1 MEQSE
6 PVKLSEEEFNAR
18 LARNVAIQ
26 AEQMKVLEEARRTTA
41 ALRETND
48 AVDDLRRLRE
58 ILMQHV
64 ERTDR
69 QAKGLLRL
77 DEYENCDKT
86 IDPGMKCIR
95 LGRAVRQTVVLQQE
109 LLGLRAAPG
118 ARALAGRE
126 TQVAAP
132 EVEAALEVE
141 TAEETPEV
149 REREDLRERERDRND
164 TRDPDDTYDYDDRA
178 YDQVIAAIREGF
190 KIPADAEPEKP
201 VRSTVPPSA
210 MLDAMPEPH
219 IAALAGARPP
229 APFRRERG
237 PP

>member
-1 MEQSE
+1 MEQPEHSE
-6 PVKLSEEEFNAR
+6 LSEEDFNAR

-26 AEQMKVLEEARRTTA
+26 AEQMKTLEEARRNTA

-58 ILMQHV
+58 ILMEHV

-69 QAKGLLRL
+69 QARGLLRL

-126 TQVAAP
+126 TEVPAP
-132 EVEAALEVE
+132 EVKTTEK
-141 TAEETPEV
+141 TPEI
-149 REREDLRERERDRND
+149 REREEFRDRDRND
-164 TRDPDDTYDYDDRA
+164 TRDPDDTYDYDDRP
-178 YDQVIAAIREGF
+178 YDQVIASIRETF
-190 KIPADAEPEKP
+190 KIPAEAAPVKR
-201 VRSTVPPSA
+201 VRSAVLPEAIPEHAAVP
-210 MLDAMPEPH
+210 
-219 IAALAGARPP
+219 AGAEAP

>member
-26 AEQMKVLEEARRTTA
+26 AEQMKILEEARRNTA

-48 AVDDLRRLRE
+48 AVGDLRRLRE
-58 ILMQHV
+58 ILMEHV

-86 IDPGMKCIR
+86 LDPGLKCIR

-109 LLGLRAAPG
+109 LLGLRAAPA

-126 TQVAAP
+126 TEVAAS
-132 EVEAALEVE
+132 EVE
-141 TAEETPEV
+141 TTEETPEV
-149 REREDLRERERDRND
+149 REREDFRERDRND

-178 YDQVIAAIREGF
+178 YDQVIAKIRRTF
-190 KIPADAEPEKP
+190 KIPAEAAPAKR
-201 VRSTVPPSA
+201 VRSAVLPIPLLEPRVP
-210 MLDAMPEPH
+210 
-219 IAALAGARPP
+219 ALAGAEDS

>member
-1 MEQSE
+1 MEQAE
-6 PVKLSEEEFNAR
+6 PIKLSEEEFNAR
-18 LARNVAIQ
+18 LARNIAAH

-48 AVDDLRRLRE
+48 AVGDLRRLRE

-86 IDPGMKCIR
+86 LDPGMKCIR

-126 TQVAAP
+126 MQVATP
-132 EVEAALEVE
+132 EAEAGPEVE

-149 REREDLRERERDRND
+149 REREDHRDRDRND
-164 TRDPDDTYDYDDRA
+164 TRDPDDTYDYDDRP
-178 YDQVIAAIREGF
+178 YDQVIASIRQSF
-190 KIPADAEPEKP
+190 KIPAEAAPVKP
-201 VRSTVPPSA
+201 VRSTVLPGA
-210 MLDAMPEPH
+210 MLDTMPGPH
-219 IAALAGARPP
+219 VAALAGAEAPP
-229 APFRRERG
+229 PFRRERG

>member
-6 PVKLSEEEFNAR
+6 PITLSEEEFNAR

-26 AEQMKVLEEARRTTA
+26 AEQMKILEEARRTTA

-58 ILMQHV
+58 ILMEHV

-86 IDPGMKCIR
+86 LDPGLKCMR

-126 TQVAAP
+126 TEVVTP
-132 EVEAALEVE
+132 EVE
-141 TAEETPEV
+141 TTPEETPEV
-149 REREDLRERERDRND
+149 RERADHRERDRND
-164 TRDPDDTYDYDDRA
+164 NRDPDDTYDYDDRP
-178 YDQVIAAIREGF
+178 YDQVIASIREEF
-190 KIPADAEPEKP
+190 KIPAEAAPAKR
-201 VRSTVPPSA
+201 VRSAVLPIPLLEPRVP
-210 MLDAMPEPH
+210 
-219 IAALAGARPP
+219 ALAGAEDS